1 MSRVGKNPIV
11 IPAQVKVEISG
22 RQIKVT
28 GPLGELSLEANPR
41 MKVEQRDGQILVTR
55 SSDDKQDRSLHGL
68 TRSLIANM
76 IDGVTKGYSKELEIQ
91 GMGYRAQLKGNV
103 LNLLLGYSHP
113 VNFPAPEGIK
123 IEVPKPTRI
132 IVKGID
138 KQLVGQAAAEI
149 RYFYEPEPYKG
160 KGIRYV
166 GEYVRRKQGKS
177 VA

>member
-1 MSRVGKNPIV
+1 MSRIGRNPIA
-11 IPAQVKVEISG
+11 IPDKVKVEISG
-22 RQIKVT
+22 SQIKVT
-28 GPLGELSLEANPR
+28 GPQGELLLDANPR

-55 SSDDKQDRSLHGL
+55 STDSKQDRSLHGL

-76 IDGVTKGYSKELEIQ
+76 VIGVTEGYSKELEIQ

-113 VNFPAPEGIK
+113 VNFTIPEGIK
-123 IEVPKPTRI
+123 IEVPKPTRL

-138 KQLVGQAAAEI
+138 KQLVGQVAADV

-166 GEYVRRKQGKS
+166 GEYVRRKQGKA

>member
-11 IPAQVKVEISG
+11 IPDKVKVEITG

-28 GPLGELSLEANPR
+28 GPQGELSLEANPR

-55 SSDDKQDRSLHGL
+55 PSDDKQDRSLHGL

-76 IDGVTKGYSKELEIQ
+76 VDGVTKGYSKELEIQ

-103 LNLLLGYSHP
+103 LNLSLGYSHP
-113 VNFPAPEGIK
+113 VNFSVPEGIK

-132 IVKGID
+132 TVKGID
-138 KQLVGQAAAEI
+138 KQLVGQVAAEI
-149 RYFYEPEPYKG
+149 RYFHEPEPYKG

-166 GEYVRRKQGKS
+166 GEYVRRKQGKA

>member
-1 MSRVGKNPIV
+1 MSRVGRNPIA
-11 IPAQVKVEISG
+11 IPDEVKVEISE
-22 RQIKVT
+22 RKIKVT
-28 GPLGELSLEANPR
+28 GPQGELLLDINPR
-41 MKVEQRDGQILVTR
+41 MKVEQRNGQILVVR
-55 SSDDKQDRSLHGL
+55 SSDSKQDRSLHGL

-76 IDGVTKGYSKELEIQ
+76 IDGVTKGYSKELEIR

-113 VNFPAPEGIK
+113 VDFPIPEGIK
-123 IEVPKPTRI
+123 IEVPKPTRL

-138 KQLVGQAAAEI
+138 KQLVGQVAADI

-166 GEYVRRKQGKS
+166 GEYVRRKQGKA